1 MREKEFIDF
10 AGELSLGSYI
20 FGAFLS
26 LISAAFFPQ
35 SLLALVLI
43 AGVQGILIAQWIGR
57 HEARKR
63 INRYR

>member
-1 MREKEFIDF
+1 MSEQEFIDF

-43 AGVQGILIAQWIGR
+43 AGVPGY
-57 HEARKR
+57 
-63 INRYR
+63 INCTMDRTA